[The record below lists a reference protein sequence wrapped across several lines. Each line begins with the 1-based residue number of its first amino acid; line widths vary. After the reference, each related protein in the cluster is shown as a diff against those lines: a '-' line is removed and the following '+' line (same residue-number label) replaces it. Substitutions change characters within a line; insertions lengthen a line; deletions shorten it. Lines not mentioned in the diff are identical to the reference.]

1 MISASLSGDY
11 TFPNTFYIHT
21 EILYNNNGKTANT
34 FLFLPE
40 AYSLGM
46 LTVAKWSIYQEFAYD
61 ITPLLR
67 GTLFSIFNP
76 NDKSIVVIPSF
87 NYSVITN
94 LDIFLI
100 GMFFNGN
107 QLTEFGEYGTTIY
120 VRFKYSF

>member
-1 MISASLSGDY
+1 MKRG
-11 TFPNTFYIHT
+11 
-21 EILYNNNGKTANT
+21 ELYR
-34 FLFLPE
+34 
-40 AYSLGM
+40 
-46 LTVAKWSIYQEFAYD
+46 VAKPSAHDPKNF
-61 ITPLLR
+61 R
-67 GTLFSIFNP
+67 VF
-76 NDKSIVVIPSF
+76 VVIPSF